1 MGRKK
6 YIVDLTDDER
16 TTLDRLVK
24 TGKVSARKR
33 TRAQILLAAADGF
46 PDTQIAAM
54 LRCGV
59 RTVERIRERFVT
71 EGFERSLTDLP
82 RATAL
87 PKLDGKQEA
96 FLVALACSDVPGGRA
111 TWTMQMLADKL
122 VELHVVDTISDET
135 VRRTLKK
142 TI

>member
-24 TGKVSARKR
+24 TGKVTARKR
-33 TRAQILLAAADGF
+33 TRAQVLLAAADGL
-46 PDTQIAAM
+46 PDTQIAAT
-54 LRCGV
+54 LRCGL
-59 RTVERIRERFVT
+59 RTVERIRERFV
-71 EGFERSLTDLP
+71 EGGFERSRTDSP
-82 RATAL
+82 RATVP

-96 FLVALACSDVPGGRA
+96 FLVALAWSDVPGGRA
-111 TWTMQMLADKL
+111 TWTMQMVADTL
-122 VELHVVDTISDET
+122 VDLNVVDAISDET

>member
-33 TRAQILLAAADGF
+33 TRAQVLLAAADGL
-46 PDTQIAAM
+46 PDTQIAAA

-71 EGFERSLTDLP
+71 EGFDRSLTDLP
-82 RATAL
+82 RATVP

-96 FLVALACSDVPGGRA
+96 FLVALACSDAPAGRA
-111 TWTMQMLADKL
+111 TWTMQLLADKL
-122 VELHVVDTISDET
+122 VELSVVDTISDET

-142 TI
+142 TM

>member
-33 TRAQILLAAADGF
+33 TRAQIVLAADDGL
-46 PDTQIAAM
+46 PDTQIAAA

-71 EGFERSLTDLP
+71 EGLERSLTDLP
-82 RATAL
+82 RATVP

-96 FLVALACSDVPGGRA
+96 ILVALACSDVPGGRA
-111 TWTMQMLADKL
+111 AWTMQLLADKL
-122 VELHVVDTISDET
+122 VELHVVDAISDET

>member
-33 TRAQILLAAADGF
+33 TRAQIVLAADDGL
-46 PDTQIAAM
+46 PDTQIAAA

-71 EGFERSLTDLP
+71 EGLERSLTDLP
-82 RATAL
+82 RATVP

-111 TWTMQMLADKL
+111 AWTMQLLADKL
-122 VELHVVDTISDET
+122 VELHVVDAISDET

>member
-24 TGKVSARKR
+24 TGKVTARKR
-33 TRAQILLAAADGF
+33 TRAQVLLAAADGL
-46 PDTQIAAM
+46 PDTQIAAT
-54 LRCGV
+54 LRCGL

-71 EGFERSLTDLP
+71 DGFERSRTDLP
-82 RATAL
+82 RATVP

-96 FLVALACSDVPGGRA
+96 FLVALACSDVPDGRA
-111 TWTMQMLADKL
+111 TWTMQMLADTL
-122 VELHVVDTISDET
+122 VDLNVVESISDET

>member
-33 TRAQILLAAADGF
+33 TRAQVLLATADGL
-46 PDTQIAAM
+46 PDTQIAAT

-59 RTVERIRERFVT
+59 RTVERIRERFVID
-71 EGFERSLTDLP
+71 GFDRSLTDLP
-82 RATAL
+82 RATVP

-96 FLVALACSDVPGGRA
+96 LLVALACSDVPGGRA

-122 VELHVVDTISDET
+122 VELNVVEAISDET

>member
-6 YIVDLTDDER
+6 YIVALTDDEH

-24 TGKVSARKR
+24 TGKVSARTR
-33 TRAQILLAAADGF
+33 TRAQVLLAAADGL
-46 PDTQIAAM
+46 PDTQIAAA

-82 RATAL
+82 RATVP

-111 TWTMQMLADKL
+111 TWTMQMLANKL
-122 VELHVVDTISDET
+122 VELNVVDTISDET